1 MCTAHALFFNIS
13 RFRRVCFSLWHRAGA
28 PCFTASLR
36 TFILMV
42 SPLQWLGST
51 ANLRTAV
58 VWCPRPEQSVT
69 AHGGKRGFA
78 LPRRGSLHASCR
90 QGVINLTGR
99 RCFCRG
105 EHVAVARA
113 SAPKTRKRN
122 AQLLCE
128 PAATTGTLALD
139 FTTGDLALSTAGAA
153 GNPVYASSA
162 TNGIAVHSTPA
173 RIVAAAARH
182 ASAHGVFQLAACNV
196 LQCVWP
202 SAGIVLAGAQGT
214 SAGAS
219 VVLESKNLW
228 WNASTTGVGGCQ
240 VGAAAVR
247 ALDVVGRWRSTGASG
262 CVPRARPC
270 PGPTGER
277 PLRCAAC
284 AGQRPWKEALVQP
297 RCVVARACF
306 SRGRSTA

>member
-1 MCTAHALFFNIS
+1 
-13 RFRRVCFSLWHRAGA
+13 
-28 PCFTASLR
+28 
-36 TFILMV
+36 MV

-69 AHGGKRGFA
+69 AHGRKRGFA

-162 TNGIAVHSTPA
+162 TNVHSTPA
-173 RIVAAAARH
+173 RFVAAAARH
-182 ASAHGVFQLAACNV
+182 ASAHGVFRLAAGNL

-202 SAGIVLAGAQGT
+202 SAGVGLAGAQGT
-214 SAGAS
+214 ATGAS
-219 VVLESKNLW
+219 AVLDSKDLC

-240 VGAAAVR
+240 VVPVGAAAVR
-247 ALDVVGRWRSTGASG
+247 ALAGAPAPGNWLCAAGTPVPWSNRGRAASLRG
-262 CVPRARPC
+262 LRPVE
-270 PGPTGER
+270 GGER
-277 PLRCAAC
+277 AFTLCCWRGAASHV
-284 AGQRPWKEALVQP
+284 AGQDPTTADNDRRASLRVF
-297 RCVVARACF
+297 RCGGGLAAHPPL
-306 SRGRSTA
+306 